1 MAAATRRMFVAL
13 AAVAALA
20 GAPGGA
26 AAQQRGAGDPVF
38 TVTNIPVDATAK
50 TPLEARDKAL
60 LEGEKG
66 AFEILVRR
74 LVATDDVSKVGIPT
88 DAEIE
93 QLILGFEFAGERT
106 TANRYIAQLSVAF
119 SPDRMKA
126 YLRAAGVNFIDSSA
140 PPVLAL
146 PLTRSKAG
154 VAALDERTPWR
165 EAWAKVSAAGGLVPM
180 PAVRGDGAD
189 AKLIDPEQAFV
200 GDVAALGRLAQR
212 YGTRR
217 ILVSVATGEAEGP
230 FAVTATLY
238 DLGTGDKSTVPP
250 QAGVALDKL
259 VDAAVK
265 HRLKLED
272 EWKSVAAV
280 SRDFADVIVVTVPIK
295 GLDDWVKLRRRIQT
309 TANVREIQVQSLEQ
323 EQAVVRIAFVG
334 TREQFNRALRL
345 QGLAIVDGAAGPTI
359 VGQ

>member
-1 MAAATRRMFVAL
+1 
-13 AAVAALA
+13 
-20 GAPGGA
+20 
-26 AAQQRGAGDPVF
+26 
-38 TVTNIPVDATAK
+38 
-50 TPLEARDKAL
+50 
-60 LEGEKG
+60 
-66 AFEILVRR
+66 
-74 LVATDDVSKVGIPT
+74 
-88 DAEIE
+88 
-93 QLILGFEFAGERT
+93 
-106 TANRYIAQLSVAF
+106 
-119 SPDRMKA
+119 
-126 YLRAAGVNFIDSSA
+126 
-140 PPVLAL
+140 
-146 PLTRSKAG
+146 
-154 VAALDERTPWR
+154 
-165 EAWAKVSAAGGLVPM
+165 
-180 PAVRGDGAD
+180 
-189 AKLIDPEQAFV
+189 
-200 GDVAALGRLAQR
+200 
-212 YGTRR
+212 
-217 ILVSVATGEAEGP
+217 
-230 FAVTATLY
+230 VTATLY